1 MGVGYFGG
9 MEMITNLIVNG
20 VELTVEYDLDVS
32 AVYFGDLESEYIEID
47 ILKVLWNASVLE
59 NGIEV
64 IRQVNALPLIE
75 ILENVETLKLIIRD
89 RFEDI
94 Q

>member
-1 MGVGYFGG
+1 

-20 VELTVEYDLDVS
+20 INLEVEYDLDIS
-32 AVYFGDLESEYIEID
+32 SVYFGDLESEYVEID
-47 ILKVLWNASVLE
+47 IIKVVWNASVLE

-64 IRQVNALPLIE
+64 IRQVNVLPLIQA
-75 ILENVETLKLIIRD
+75 LEDTEALKLIIRD

-94 Q
+94 E

>member
-1 MGVGYFGG
+1 
-9 MEMITNLIVNG
+9 MITNLIVNG

-47 ILKVLWNASVLE
+47 ILKVMWNASVLE

-64 IRQVNALPLIE
+64 IRQVNVLPLIE
-75 ILENVETLKLIIRD
+75 ALENVETLKLIIRD

>member
-1 MGVGYFGG
+1 
-9 MEMITNLIVNG
+9 MITNLIVNG
-20 VELTVEYDLDVS
+20 LEITVEYDLDVS

-47 ILKVLWNASVLE
+47 ITKIMWMGNDV
-59 NGIEV
+59 
-64 IRQVNALPLIE
+64 LPLIHA
-75 ILENVETLKLIIRD
+75 LEGVETLKLIIRD